1 MNEQDKTKE
10 ELIKE
15 LHELQ
20 QASIFLKALYEKDI
34 TTHKQT
40 EEVLKNSLS
49 LLDTIFESIHN
60 GILVVSHQGTII
72 KTNTKFAEMWHIPS
86 DILISA
92 DSKIL
97 LDYVREQLIDPNGFI
112 ARVSELY
119 EKPEA
124 ESLDEIPLK
133 DGRVFKRILKPMY
146 LVGKPIGKVW
156 SFLDI
161 TERKRDEAALQES
174 EALYRN
180 LVVRLPDG
188 VYKSTHDGKFL
199 EVNPA
204 MVKMLGYASKEEL
217 IAIDIKTQLY
227 FKPADRESVIL
238 QEKLEEMGVFRLKK
252 KDGSEIWVEDHGW
265 YIMDENG
272 NILFHEGIMRD
283 ITERK
288 KAEDTLVE
296 SEERYRIFINST
308 KDMVFLKDDK
318 LNYLLVNEAMATFF
332 GTEERKIIGKS
343 DFDLM
348 PEKTAQK
355 CLISDEQALNSVSV
369 VVGDEQV
376 GDKIFN
382 TQKFKVPFSNG
393 RYGIGGYIRDVTER
407 REAER
412 KLINQAEEMKELNAT
427 KDKFFSIISHD
438 LRSPFQIFL
447 GFTRMMAEELPT
459 LTLDEIQKI
468 AVSMRSSA
476 NNLFNL
482 LENLL
487 QWSQMQRGLSSFKP
501 EPFILSNGIVA
512 IIELVREAA
521 DKKKI
526 ALNYD
531 VPEGLT
537 VLADAQMFESLMH
550 NLIFNA
556 VKFTPKGG
564 KISIVAKPMPD
575 NSVEISIKDTG
586 IGMNKNMVEN
596 LFRLDMQTN
605 RKGTEGEPSTG
616 LGLIICKDFVEKH
629 GGKIWVESEEG
640 KGTTFYFT
648 L

>member
-20 QASIFLKALYEKDI
+20 QASIF
-34 TTHKQT
+34 
-40 EEVLKNSLS
+40 LKNSLS

-97 LDYVREQLIDPNGFI
+97 QDYIRGQLIDPNGFI

-238 QEKLEEMGVFRLKK
+238 QEKLEEMGVFRLKR

-348 PEKTAQK
+348 PEKAAQK
-355 CLISDEQALNSVSV
+355 CLISDEQALNSGSV

-382 TQKFKVPFSNG
+382 TQKFKVPLSNG

-512 IIELVREAA
+512 IIELVRDAA

-564 KISIVAKPMPD
+564 KISIAAKPMPD

>member
-20 QASIFLKALYEKDI
+20 QASIF
-34 TTHKQT
+34 
-40 EEVLKNSLS
+40 LKNSLS

-348 PEKTAQK
+348 PEKAAQK

-616 LGLIICKDFVEKH
+616 LWLIICKDFVEKH
-629 GGKIWVESEEG
+629 CGKIWVESEEG

>member
-20 QASIFLKALYEKDI
+20 QASIF
-34 TTHKQT
+34 
-40 EEVLKNSLS
+40 LKNSLS

>member
-15 LHELQ
+15 LHEL
-20 QASIFLKALYEKDI
+20 
-34 TTHKQT
+34 
-40 EEVLKNSLS
+40 KNSLS
-49 LLDTIFESIHN
+49 LLDTIFESVHN

-97 LDYVREQLIDPNGFI
+97 QDYIRGQLIDPNGFI

-119 EKPEA
+119 GKPEA

-146 LVGKPIGKVW
+146 LVGKPIGKIW

-161 TERKRDEAALQES
+161 TERKRDETALQES
-174 EALYRN
+174 EAL
-180 LVVRLPDG
+180 
-188 VYKSTHDGKFL
+188 
-199 EVNPA
+199 
-204 MVKMLGYASKEEL
+204 
-217 IAIDIKTQLY
+217 
-227 FKPADRESVIL
+227 
-238 QEKLEEMGVFRLKK
+238 
-252 KDGSEIWVEDHGW
+252 
-265 YIMDENG
+265 
-272 NILFHEGIMRD
+272 
-283 ITERK
+283 
-288 KAEDTLVE
+288 
-296 SEERYRIFINST
+296 YRIFINST

-318 LNYLLVNEAMATFF
+318 LNYLLVNEAMVTFF

-348 PEKTAQK
+348 PEKAAQK
-355 CLISDEQALNSVSV
+355 CLISDEQALNSGSV

-382 TQKFKVPFSNG
+382 TQKFKVPLSNG

-407 REAER
+407 RETEQ

-512 IIELVREAA
+512 IIELVRDAA

-605 RKGTEGEPSTG
+605 RKGTEGEPSAG